1 MVGNLTRRER
11 EIASLVALGLT
22 NREIAERL
30 FIAERTA
37 EGHVESIRNK
47 LGFRS
52 RTQIAAWVVQQER
65 AEATA
70 AGDDSGTIGRTQP
83 AAPGADP
90 TGAAPPPIAAA
101 PAQTGRRPVWRPA
114 DHLRASLA
122 GLACVALVA
131 GAGVTVL
138 VRVIFTPTNLRA
150 PTGGPAI
157 QTIAGTGAQASS
169 ADGSPALSTSL
180 DHPAALAI
188 DASGAVLFIDGNR
201 VRRVT
206 AQPTIV
212 TVAGSG
218 DAGFAGDGGAAIS
231 ARFDSPQALAVASDG
246 SIFIADT
253 LNNRIRRVDPQGI
266 VTTVAGSG
274 EPGFSGDDGPAVT
287 ARLNA
292 PSGVAIGFLHH
303 VLIADTGNNRIREI
317 SSTGVITTIAG
328 TGDPGYVGDGG
339 PATSADLNSPQGI
352 AVDAEDDLFIVDTLN
367 DRIRKVDV
375 NGLITTVAGNGT
387 RGFAGDGQQATD
399 AAINLVSGSLNHAGQ
414 AIAVDGKLDV
424 FIADALNNRIRK
436 VDVHGIIST
445 VVGTGVAGYSGDQG
459 SATDARLKLPLGVVV
474 SQDYA
479 IYIADSENNRIRRVF
494 P

>member
-11 EIASLVALGLT
+11 EIASLVAHGLT

-65 AEATA
+65 AEAPTS
-70 AGDDSGTIGRTQP
+70 GDGAVAMGRIQP
-83 AAPGADP
+83 AAPDADP
-90 TGAAPPPIAAA
+90 AGASPPPLA
-101 PAQTGRRPVWRPA
+101 PKRTGRRPAWRPDA
-114 DHLRASLA
+114 HPRVSLA
-122 GLACVALVA
+122 GLACIALVA
-131 GAGVTVL
+131 GAGVTML
-138 VRVIFTPTNLRA
+138 VRAIFPPANLRA
-150 PTGGPAI
+150 PANGPAI

-169 ADGSPALSTSL
+169 ADGATALSTSL
-180 DHPAALAI
+180 DHPVAVAI
-188 DASGAVLFIDGNR
+188 DASGAVVFIDGNR

-206 AQPTIV
+206 AQGTVV
-212 TVAGSG
+212 TVAGG
-218 DAGFAGDGGAAIS
+218 GEAGYAGDGGAAIS
-231 ARFDSPQALAVASDG
+231 ARLDSPQALAVASDG

-274 EPGFSGDDGPAVT
+274 EAGFSGDDGPAVH

-292 PSGVAIGFLHH
+292 PAGVAVGFLDH
-303 VLIADTGNNRIREI
+303 VLIADSGNNRIREI
-317 SSTGVITTIAG
+317 SSTGDITTIAG

-352 AVDAEDDLFIVDTLN
+352 AIDAEDDLFIVDTLN

-375 NGLITTVAGNGT
+375 NGVITTFAGNGN
-387 RGFAGDGQQATD
+387 RGFVGDGQQATD
-399 AAINLVSGSLNHAGQ
+399 AAIDLASGSLNHAGQ

-424 FIADALNNRIRK
+424 FIADALDNRIRK

-445 VVGTGVAGYSGDQG
+445 VAGNGEAGYSGDQG
-459 SATDARLKLPLGVVV
+459 SATNARLQLPLGVAV
-474 SQDYA
+474 SPDYA
-479 IYIADSENNRIRRVF
+479 IYIADSENNCIRRVL